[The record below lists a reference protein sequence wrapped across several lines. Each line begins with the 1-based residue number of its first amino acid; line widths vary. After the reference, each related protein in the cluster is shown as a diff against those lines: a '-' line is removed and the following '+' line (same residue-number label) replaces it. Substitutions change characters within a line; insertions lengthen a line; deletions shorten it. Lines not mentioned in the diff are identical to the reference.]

1 MSPMGYILPIQ
12 QTQYA
17 DYQNRTI
24 QERKN
29 LMYIDEPF
37 QAYLNTTY
45 QKANPTDV
53 REYELLKEEHEN
65 NPKRKNNDDQQTNRY
80 INHTLFGELT
90 GKGTLFNDE
99 I

>member
-1 MSPMGYILPIQ
+1 MGYILPIQ

-53 REYELLKEEHEN
+53 KEYELLMDEREN
-65 NPKRKNNDDQQTNRY
+65 YPEFTQKNKNQPTHYYDDK
-80 INHTLFGELT
+80 LFGELT
-90 GKGTLFNDE
+90 GKWTLFNDE